1 LDPYKLK
8 YYSDYEYY
16 LNINNKLKDIELN
29 DIQEKSLYYFA
40 CNPYTSPYAKSKE
53 KKINDFG
60 IGYEKLN
67 TTKYTKNKI
76 IARQLCKLQLID
88 YDKIMEEKN
97 HRNKKN
103 YYVTELG
110 IYYIMKRPIFLK
122 IDIQSII
129 KNFPN
134 LKIKI
139 FEDLL
144 YPFIKKDTI
153 CSSNFPTRI
162 LMLISSYIQKQYLN
176 IENFILYAENKEVWE
191 EKRLILNEG
200 KLQNYLIKRYKY
212 KYQWLET
219 ADTEQNDDDED
230 TIIKF
235 VNIDQPSEYLE
246 VRLRKDWLVIY
257 LMNGIKKRKIPTNI
271 PNIFQYERFFS
282 REECIN
288 RSFSNW
294 YSPGYLEFISSI
306 LPALTIDYKTA
317 TLFLQDKNFIRSLN
331 KTKKEFENIY
341 KSIKNPSKYSRETQM
356 RSFVIEFI
364 QQQVQKLLD
373 KTVG

>member
-134 LKIKI
+134 LKI

-153 CSSNFPTRI
+153 CSSNFPKSI
-162 LMLISSYIQKQYLN
+162 LSLISSYLQKQYLG
-176 IENFILYAENKEVWE
+176 IENFILYAENKEDWE
-191 EKRLILNEG
+191 EKRLILNEF
-200 KLQNYLIKRYKY
+200 KLHNYLIKQYKY

-219 ADTEQNDDDED
+219 ADTKQNNDG

-246 VRLRKDWLVIY
+246 VRLRKDWILIY
-257 LMNGIKKRKIPTNI
+257 LINGTKKRTKPKKI
-271 PNIFQYERFFS
+271 PNIFQEEKSFS
-282 REECIN
+282 REESIG

-294 YSPGYLEFISSI
+294 YSSGYFEFISSI
-306 LPALTIDYKTA
+306 LPAFKIFDDKTA
-317 TLFLQDKNFIRSLN
+317 MLFLKDKKFIQSLD

-341 KSIKNPSKYSRETQM
+341 KSIKNPSKYSREAQM
-356 RSFVIEFI
+356 RSFLIEFI